1 MAVASVLLAATAAVA
16 PANACSCG
24 AIAPAPGAAVA
35 VTDES
40 AILSYA
46 DGIQN
51 IQLSLGVESAIA
63 SAGLIIPTPTPATV
77 AVGDEKLFQS
87 LDAQIAPRER
97 QVDDWWGNMVDPA
110 AATEPTVLATTSVGG
125 LEATALAA
133 SDSAGLG
140 AWLGQRGFAL
150 TPEVSAQLEQYV
162 AKGWHFV
169 AIALANDDHLDG
181 RLEPIHVSFPTS
193 SLVYPIGLTRAT
205 DQERSLRLSV
215 VSDHRVDVV
224 QAGTSSAPLNA
235 AERVVW
241 AGPVT
246 EKPLAALGSYL
257 TVVDLRFDNPAAQVT
272 TDIGLT
278 FSPNDDVVEHS
289 VTVIRP
295 IQLLGFPLG
304 TLLAVWGALGLLG
317 LLGAVIARSRLR

>member
-1 MAVASVLLAATAAVA
+1 MAAASVLLAATAAVA
-16 PANACSCG
+16 PANACTCG
-24 AIAPAPGAAVA
+24 AIAPAPGAAVN

-46 DGIQN
+46 DGIES

-63 SAGLIIPTPTPATV
+63 SAGLIIPTPSPATV
-77 AVGDEKLFQS
+77 VAGDEKLFQS
-87 LDAQIAPRER
+87 LDAQIAPREH
-97 QVDDWWGNMVDPA
+97 QVDDWWGTMVDPA
-110 AATEPTVLATTSVGG
+110 ATTEPTVLASTSIGG
-125 LEATALAA
+125 LEATALSA
-133 SDSAGLG
+133 SDMAGLA

-150 TPEVSAQLEQYV
+150 TPEVSAQLAQYV
-162 AKGWHFV
+162 AKGWYFV
-169 AIALANDDHLDG
+169 AVALTNDDHLDG
-181 RLEPIHVSFPTS
+181 RLEPINVSFPTT

-205 DQERSLRLSV
+205 DQERSLRLRV

-257 TVVDLRFDNPAAQVT
+257 TVVDLRFDNPAAQVS

-289 VTVIRP
+289 VMVVRP

-317 LLGAVIARSRLR
+317 LLGAIIARSRLR

>member
-97 QVDDWWGNMVDPA
+97 QVDDWWGTMVDPA